1 MKKILIPVD
10 FSEPSSRA
18 VAYGKKMALA
28 FDGKVTLLHVVH
40 DRMMYND
47 SGGLTAASRSPT
59 VTYLGEMLEKDRS
72 DAMQM
77 MEKYKEAFQGT
88 GVEVEC
94 IVVEGN
100 PADKI
105 IDYVDENLMDMVII
119 GSEGIG
125 SALRRV
131 FLGSV
136 ANRVLHHVKVPV
148 LLVQ

>member
-10 FSEPSSRA
+10 FSEPSWRA

-28 FDGKVTLLHVVH
+28 FDGKVILLHVVH
-40 DRMMYND
+40 DKMMYND
-47 SGGLTAASRSPT
+47 SGGLTAASRAPT
-59 VTYLGEMLEKDRS
+59 VTYLGEMLEKDRA
-72 DAMQM
+72 DAMAQ
-77 MEKYKEAFQGT
+77 MEKCNAVFEGS
-88 GVEVEC
+88 GVEIEAL
-94 IVVEGN
+94 VVEGN

-105 IDYVDENLMDMVII
+105 IDFVEENLIDMVVI
-119 GSEGIG
+119 GTEGIG